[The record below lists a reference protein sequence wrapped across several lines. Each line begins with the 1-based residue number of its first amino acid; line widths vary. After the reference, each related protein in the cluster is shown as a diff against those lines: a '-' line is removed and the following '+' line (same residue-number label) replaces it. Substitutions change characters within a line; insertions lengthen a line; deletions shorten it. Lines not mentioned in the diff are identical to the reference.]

1 MKLLWDAEQKD
12 QRPTLSEDSLRLIS
26 RGYPGVDKTRLKLS
40 AQFFNQALPP
50 RAKQVWINVADRQR
64 GRQVGA
70 TFSINQ
76 VRPDRLHRGYV
87 IETHGCDPCCLDG
100 GWGRLATDQMEA
112 SLSQGCQERL
122 IACARGEIDRLD
134 GFILQDIRGGPPFRR
149 PSAARQ
155 LDEHRKGIKGRL
167 GLAPQAAEKNHSI

>member
-122 IACARGEIDRLD
+122 IACARGEMVRS
-134 GFILQDIRGGPPFRR
+134 RSRR
-149 PSAARQ
+149 SRSSTSRRVFSI
-155 LDEHRKGIKGRL
+155 E
-167 GLAPQAAEKNHSI
+167 LAIPCPICCW